1 MLESLKERA
10 CDRCYAQKRDCQWS
24 NGTEICSRCARLDLS
39 CSVNRPIRRRGR
51 KPLTGDSSF
60 TAEFGRVRQRVSSA
74 SNRKKASIES
84 PDEHFSSSYKR
95 SRRSPLS
102 CLVPHLPMIRQV
114 FVSGSVKLTHA
125 ERSLLEYLI
134 HPTQLASY
142 VIGKTFFETKNF
154 GSTTPLVSHFPIL
167 KDAYLAVAGALRLS
181 SRNGTTHDTDLI
193 TTEAKNLRYAASAI
207 QTLRHLNVNDHSS
220 ACLCVILGVLIS
232 TFAFS
237 MGEDTSSIC
246 RYVLTTV
253 IPVIS
258 NASRIASDP
267 ETQTWL
273 NMTVFIET
281 ISCLSRRAIP
291 TIRVEIVQPDRLDRY
306 IGLTGGLLPI
316 LYDVC
321 VASNISR
328 QHSHQLETEVFWNRL
343 DGLNSRLEA
352 WQPPAP
358 PNFLQQVRSEDI
370 VRILAHARVYQWMGL
385 LYIHRLR
392 YPMGSEDGKASYL
405 STAILKELEQVH
417 TMTGKPLCYVTIPFI
432 AAAAEV
438 THPSK
443 RIEALDLVE
452 TNVEFF
458 APGMKKKVKD
468 LLLHCWT
475 LRGTSNVSSWFE
487 ISSM

>member
-1 MLESLKERA
+1 MPEVSKGRA

-24 NGTEICSRCARLDLS
+24 NGPEVCSRCARLDLS

-51 KPLTGDSSF
+51 KPLTSDSSF
-60 TAEFGRVRQRVSSA
+60 TTDFSRVRQRVPSS

-84 PDEHFSSSYKR
+84 SDEPFSSSYKH
-95 SRRSPLS
+95 SRTNPWSNF
-102 CLVPHLPMIRQV
+102 VPYLPMIRQ
-114 FVSGSVKLTHA
+114 
-125 ERSLLEYLI
+125 
-134 HPTQLASY
+134 
-142 VIGKTFFETKNF
+142 TKNL
-154 GSTTPLVSHFPIL
+154 GLTTPLVSHFPAL

-181 SRNGTTHDTDLI
+181 SRKGTHNTDLI

-207 QTLRHLNVNDHSS
+207 QVLRNLTVNDYSS
-220 ACLCVILGVLIS
+220 ACLCMILGVLIS

-237 MGEDTSSIC
+237 MGEDTSTIC
-246 RYVLTTV
+246 RYVLNTV
-253 IPVIS
+253 MPTID
-258 NASRIASDP
+258 NASQLASDP

-306 IGLTGGLLPI
+306 IGLTGGILPI

-321 VASNISR
+321 VASNVSQ
-328 QHSHQLETEVFWNRL
+328 QHSNQLDMAVFWNKL
-343 DGLNSRLEA
+343 DELNSHLEA
-352 WQPPAP
+352 WQPPTP

-385 LYIHRLR
+385 LYVHRLR
-392 YPMGSEDGKASYL
+392 HPMGSEDGKANYL
-405 STAILKELEQVH
+405 STSILKELEQVH

-468 LLLHCWT
+468 LLLHCWM
-475 LRGTSNVSSWFE
+475 LRGTSNISSWFE